1 MSNKKQDKKILLDNI
16 IEGIEN
22 VKGQDITILDFSE
35 LDNNITD
42 YFVICTGNTNTQV
55 SAISDSVERIVKT
68 HLHERPWHVE
78 GSDNSQWVLMDYIS
92 IVVHIFQPEYREYYD
107 LESLWG
113 DVQITQI
120 PNASA

>member
-1 MSNKKQDKKILLDNI
+1 MSNKKPNKELLLNNI

-22 VKGQDITILDFSE
+22 VKGQDITIMDFSK

-55 SAISDSVERIVKT
+55 SAISDSVERTVKT
-68 HLHERPWHVE
+68 NLHERPWHVE
-78 GSDNSQWVLMDYIS
+78 GTDNSQWVLMDYIS

-113 DVQITQI
+113 DVQMTQI

>member
-1 MSNKKQDKKILLDNI
+1 MSNKKPNKELLLNNI

-22 VKGQDITILDFSE
+22 VKGQDITIMDFSK

-55 SAISDSVERIVKT
+55 SAISDSVERTVKT
-68 HLHERPWHVE
+68 NLHERPWHVE
-78 GSDNSQWVLMDYIS
+78 GTDNSQWVLMDYIS

-113 DVQITQI
+113 DVQTTQI
-120 PNASA
+120 PNVSA